1 MWLSSIHVYPVKG
14 LRGYDVP
21 EAVVEP
27 WGLRGDRRFM
37 LVDRDGGFL
46 SQRGHPR
53 LTQAFAGYRDDG
65 ALRLRSGATAGLP
78 ELVVPVPT
86 DGELIPVT
94 VWRSTLDAM
103 LAADEAHRWL
113 SKLLGA
119 EARLVY
125 LDDPT
130 RRPVNPEHARDTDRV
145 SFADGYPVL
154 ATTDGSLN
162 QLNDWLLESG
172 DVDEPLPMN
181 RFRPSIVVGGV
192 EPWAEDG
199 WSLLRA
205 GTVPF
210 RVASMCGRCVV
221 TTTDQDTGE
230 RERQPLRMLGQ
241 RRRFGT
247 KLVFGQNLIPD
258 VAAGGTARIAVG
270 DPVTVS

>member
-1 MWLSSIHVYPVKG
+1 MRLSSIHVYPVKG

-37 LVDRDGGFL
+37 LVDGDGRFL
-46 SQRGHPR
+46 TQREYPR
-53 LTQAFAGYRDDG
+53 LTQAFAGYRADG
-65 ALRLRSGATAGLP
+65 ALRVTSTAAVGLP
-78 ELVVPVPT
+78 ELVVPLPT
-86 DGELIPVT
+86 DGELIQVT
-94 VWRSTLDAM
+94 VWRSTLAAM
-103 LAADEAHRWL
+103 LAGDEADGWFT
-113 SKLLGA
+113 KLLGA
-119 EARLVY
+119 ATRLVY

-130 RRPVNPEHARDTDRV
+130 RRPVNPDHGLATDRV
-145 SFADGYPVL
+145 SFADGYPLL
-154 ATTDGSLN
+154 ATTDGSLD

-172 DVDEPLPMN
+172 DVDDPLPMN

-199 WSLLRA
+199 WRSLTV
-205 GTVPF
+205 GGVPF

-230 RERQPLRMLGQ
+230 RERQPLRVLGQ
-241 RRRFGT
+241 RRRFGS

-258 VAAGGTARIAVG
+258 LPGGTARIAVG
-270 DPVTVS
+270 DPVTAR